1 MPKKFLFIFLLLAS
15 FMLIGAGCQKQT
27 ATNTTATI
35 SNVNTQASNSN
46 QSVNTSTTNV
56 NKTASIKEFEMTA
69 KQWEFNPSTITVSQ
83 GDKVKLNINSI
94 DVDHGFAISEF
105 GVNETLSS
113 GQTTTV
119 EFTADKVGTYTFF
132 CSVQCGA
139 GHSNMQGQLE
149 VEECEE
155 QAEVCEVDFL

>member
-1 MPKKFLFIFLLLAS
+1 MPKKFLFIFLLLVG
-15 FMLIGAGCQKQT
+15 FILIGAGCERAVTTNKAAQT
-27 ATNTTATI
+27 ISNTNSIDTNTTVA
-35 SNVNTQASNSN
+35 V
-46 QSVNTSTTNV
+46 
-56 NKTASIKEFEMTA
+56 KEFEMTV

-132 CSVQCGA
+132 CSVQCGV